1 MLYILIALIVILLG
15 VVAVVVRKANRTA
28 PETPPVVVE
37 DDCCGEHAVCERDT
51 LLSSTD
57 DVIYFDDE
65 ELDVLSGKSPD
76 EFTPDEIDLIED
88 IFYSLKEQD
97 VSGWVRSL
105 QLRNIYLPEYIC
117 EQALFIVKERRETTL
132 ENWQQ
137 SHN

>member
-1 MLYILIALIVILLG
+1 MG